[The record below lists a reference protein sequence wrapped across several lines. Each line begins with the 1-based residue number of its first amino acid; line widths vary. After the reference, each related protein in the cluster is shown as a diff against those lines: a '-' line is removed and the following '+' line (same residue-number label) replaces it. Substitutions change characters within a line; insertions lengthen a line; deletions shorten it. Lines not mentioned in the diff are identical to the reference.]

1 MENFL
6 IQTGKL
12 ERWGEDYFRIDGD
25 SDMTL
30 DIIVDSSMRCLFPA
44 WCLICCYMPKGS
56 HHFLSLCWKEVLER

>member
-44 WCLICCYMPKGS
+44 WCLICC
-56 HHFLSLCWKEVLER
+56 